1 MVSEPRK
8 VIMKPMSQTFPSQM
22 SLRATALTQSPGAL
36 PRGRELFCI
45 DLDWRGPDVKVLMGE
60 SGVGKSTLLKT
71 LGGVWKPRSGSL
83 WINDESLWHRE
94 NSFSQNKELLKKIGF
109 CFQNNAL
116 FNSMNCLENLLF
128 PHRKRHP
135 EIAEEERITLA
146 RRWLER
152 VELRHVE
159 SLLPHELSGGMQKR
173 LAIARTLMLSPE
185 IVFFDD
191 PTAGL
196 DPITSRQIASTLKEL
211 LKEAPALSVV
221 VTNDEDR
228 ARQLSDHYFLL
239 EEATLTQRE
248 LSP

>member
-1 MVSEPRK
+1 
-8 VIMKPMSQTFPSQM
+8 
-22 SLRATALTQSPGAL
+22 
-36 PRGRELFCI
+36 
-45 DLDWRGPDVKVLMGE
+45 MGE

-83 WINDESLWHRE
+83 YINGESLWHPE
-94 NSFSQNKELLKKIGF
+94 HSFSQNKELLKKIGF

-116 FNSMNCLENLLF
+116 FNSMSCLENLLF
-128 PHRKRHP
+128 PHRKRFA
-135 EIAEEERITLA
+135 EIAEKERFSLA

-152 VELRHVE
+152 VGLHHIDF
-159 SLLPHELSGGMQKR
+159 LLPHELSGGMQKR

-196 DPITSRQIASTLKEL
+196 DPITSRQIAATLKEL
-211 LKEAPALSVV
+211 LKEAPALSIV

-228 ARQLSDHYFLL
+228 ARQLSDHCFLL
-239 EEATLTQRE
+239 EKGALTQRK
-248 LSP
+248 LPT